1 MRMDTLDS
9 QAAGAAQ
16 EEEIQRKLEELV
28 TLAKDQGFITYE
40 EINEILPPSF
50 DTPEQI
56 DQVLIFLAGMDV
68 QVLNQ
73 ADVERQKER
82 KKCEINEVQKI

>member
-1 MRMDTLDS
+1 MDTLDS

>member
-1 MRMDTLDS
+1 MDTLDS
-9 QAAGAAQ
+9 QAAEAAQ

-82 KKCEINEVQKI
+82 KKDNDKTQDEH

>member
-50 DTPEQI
+50 DTP
-56 DQVLIFLAGMDV
+56 
-68 QVLNQ
+68 
-73 ADVERQKER
+73 
-82 KKCEINEVQKI
+82 